1 MLLDPVHQN
10 MLTETLH
17 IFTKEELEARF
28 HVLSERYSKDL
39 LIEANTLRSML
50 FTAILPTAYET
61 RGQLSQ
67 TVVNLKNAGLS
78 AEPEIAVLKKVGQFA
93 LDLQA
98 AGDKLTAAISEVSN
112 AHENEDSV
120 AANALLPVMQT
131 IRKIVDELEQNVAD
145 KDWPFPKYTELLF
158 SI

>member
-17 IFTKEELEARF
+17 IFTKEEVEARF
-28 HVLSERYSKDL
+28 HVLTERYAKDL

-50 FTAILPTAYET
+50 FTAILPTAYEY
-61 RGQLSQ
+61 RGTLAQ
-67 TVVNLKNAGLS
+67 TVVNLKNAGVG
-78 AEPEIAVLKKVGQFA
+78 AEPETAVLKKVGQYA
-93 LDLQA
+93 AELQA
-98 AGDKLTAAISEVSN
+98 AGEKLIAAIAEASN
-112 AHENEDSV
+112 AHEDEDVV
-120 AANALLPVMQT
+120 AANHLLPVMQL
-131 IRKIVDELEQNVAD
+131 IRKTVDELEQVVAD